1 MKLCQ
6 RRLRLYI
13 RKRFFSHGA
22 AGNWNRFP
30 RKVATVP
37 RLTEFKKY
45 LDSDLKHMV
54 GF

>member
-54 GF
+54 VF